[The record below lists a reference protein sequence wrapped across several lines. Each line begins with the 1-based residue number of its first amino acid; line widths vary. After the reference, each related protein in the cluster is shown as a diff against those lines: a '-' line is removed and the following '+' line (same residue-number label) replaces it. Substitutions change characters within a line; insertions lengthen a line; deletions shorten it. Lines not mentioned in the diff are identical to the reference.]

1 MKQLI
6 IFICVGGLIL
16 IAISV
21 LAVWGCSGKVKMTDP
36 VNINEVRQVPEDE
49 KQAIIE
55 SLKKHNKKMSKQ
67 ELERMRKSLGGK

>member
-1 MKQLI
+1 MKQVI
-6 IFICVGGLIL
+6 IFICLGGVVL
-16 IAISV
+16 IAVSV

-36 VNINEVRQVPEDE
+36 VNEVRQVPADE

-55 SLKKHNKKMSKQ
+55 SLKKHNKTMSKQ